1 VCLGDVSL
9 SVQSDAAMAALENSS
24 VHISPI
30 AAAYAYDEAARKH
43 YGEFARLNFPLTGE
57 RSVVAE

>member
-1 VCLGDVSL
+1 M